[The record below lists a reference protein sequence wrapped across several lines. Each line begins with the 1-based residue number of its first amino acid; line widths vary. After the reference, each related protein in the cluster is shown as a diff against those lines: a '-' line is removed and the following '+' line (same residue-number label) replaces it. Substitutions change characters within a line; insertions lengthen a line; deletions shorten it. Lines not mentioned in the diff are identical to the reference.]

1 MAHRSTLFLTQ
12 NHALETQFSK
22 VFFLFFRGISKT
34 TKWEELSKIFHHH
47 PNSRAGRKNSTPTE
61 SLKNRGEDA
70 DNIFFSKM
78 IIFFC
83 RRFRTVRPQTMKG
96 RYNFSLY
103 TIGSIV
109 GLTMAVKVKNMV
121 IKK

>member
-1 MAHRSTLFLTQ
+1 MGGAFEDIPPPSEL
-12 NHALETQFSK
+12 K
-22 VFFLFFRGISKT
+22 G
-34 TKWEELSKIFHHH
+34 WEKKF
-47 PNSRAGRKNSTPTE
+47 NSY
-61 SLKNRGEDA
+61 
-70 DNIFFSKM
+70 
-78 IIFFC
+78 
-83 RRFRTVRPQTMKG
+83 TMKG